1 MTAWADGGRINT
13 ECTICGQN
21 YIALW
26 GATVAGNLMTVT
38 ASDGRTAAFSLVGS
52 GDALGNFACRP
63 DDGSDLL
70 VSSMEKQ
77 VLWRKLRHKNAI
89 RRELGIRQFHV
100 PTVFKRK
107 LRLTETHRYIQLLE
121 PYLTA
126 AFEAAEWPVGFT
138 PRLLLA
144 VKLHKS
150 AVAQLQRDHGIADP
164 RTKNPDI
171 LAMIDKFA
179 PSPDNVTIIGNH
191 QVG

>member
-1 MTAWADGGRINT
+1 MHWAMLLADQT
-13 ECTICGQN
+13 T
-21 YIALW
+21 
-26 GATVAGNLMTVT
+26 
-38 ASDGRTAAFSLVGS
+38 
-52 GDALGNFACRP
+52 
-63 DDGSDLL
+63 GSDLL